1 MRHFQKW
8 DESRRMGLNRY
19 AKGGR
24 PYDLIARSENA
35 AQKPT
40 RAPELFLPPALVCK
54 TRSRLEG

>member
-40 RAPELFLPPALVCK
+40 RAPEPFYRQPSPVRPKVASK
-54 TRSRLEG
+54 R